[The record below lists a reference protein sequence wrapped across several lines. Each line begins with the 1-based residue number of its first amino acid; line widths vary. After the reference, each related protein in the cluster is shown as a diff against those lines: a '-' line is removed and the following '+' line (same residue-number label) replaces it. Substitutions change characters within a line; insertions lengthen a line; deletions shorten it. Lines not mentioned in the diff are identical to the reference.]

1 MQRTLCLHISLNYL
15 AMECFVFATSLGEQ
29 SMLCADGFPT
39 CQSLPSLQW
48 VWLML
53 WTISSLSPLGSAV
66 QKGCVWAFPLVDVV
80 QCRKPFSKLPL
91 LQAPSPFPL
100 NLKFLRTQPNGS
112 REASVYTSSGTN
124 GLHDC
129 VQEDRTQLFILFN
142 FHVVVVKFRFHQWI
156 CSAQL
161 ILSLTLRQK
170 LWETRP
176 LADVHRRV
184 KSLHK
189 EKKKNYLSLLV
200 NSNVAIK
207 QWTL

>member
-53 WTISSLSPLGSAV
+53 WTISSLSQLDSAV
-66 QKGCVWAFPLVDVV
+66 QKGCVWAFPLADVV

-100 NLKFLRTQPNGS
+100 NLKFLRTQPDGS
-112 REASVYTSSGTN
+112 REASVYTYSGTN

-129 VQEDRTQLFILFN
+129 VQENKTNFFFFFFSFPWGGCQVQISPVDLFSTTYF
-142 FHVVVVKFRFHQWI
+142 KFVPAAEAVRN
-156 CSAQL
+156 
-161 ILSLTLRQK
+161 TG
-170 LWETRP
+170 P
-176 LADVHRRV
+176 LAGGWRIQEG
-184 KSLHK
+184 KILTQG
-189 EKKKNYLSLLV
+189 KKK
-200 NSNVAIK
+200 III
-207 QWTL
+207 

>member
-1 MQRTLCLHISLNYL
+1 MWCLHIVCPQYAEDTLPPHFSKLPCNG
-15 AMECFVFATSLGEQ
+15 VFRVCHEPRWAVNALCGWISHLSISAFPAVGVAYVVNDLQPFPIGLG
-29 SMLCADGFPT
+29 CAEGV
-39 CQSLPSLQW
+39 C
-48 VWLML
+48 
-53 WTISSLSPLGSAV
+53 LSVSTGWRGAV
-66 QKGCVWAFPLVDVV
+66 QS
-80 QCRKPFSKLPL
+80 RKPFSKLPL

-129 VQEDRTQLFILFN
+129 VQEDKTQLFFLFN

-176 LADVHRRV
+176 LADGWCTQEG
-184 KSLHK
+184 KILTQG
-189 EKKKNYLSLLV
+189 KKR
-200 NSNVAIK
+200 II
-207 QWTL
+207 

>member
-1 MQRTLCLHISLNYL
+1 MQRTLCLQISLNYL

-53 WTISSLSPLGSAV
+53 WTISSLSPLDSAV
-66 QKGCVWAFPLVDVV
+66 QKGCIWAFPLVDVV

-100 NLKFLRTQPNGS
+100 NLEFLRTQPDGS

-129 VQEDRTQLFILFN
+129 VQEDKTTFFFLTSMWWLLSSDFTSGFVQHNLF
-142 FHVVVVKFRFHQWI
+142 
-156 CSAQL
+156 
-161 ILSLTLRQK
+161 
-170 LWETRP
+170 
-176 LADVHRRV
+176 
-184 KSLHK
+184 
-189 EKKKNYLSLLV
+189 
-200 NSNVAIK
+200 
-207 QWTL
+207 